1 MSLRTLALCSLA
13 IFLLAGAADAQ
24 QQQQPQESSG
34 PPNPHPIERQ
44 QGNPYIR
51 EGDVHYSRR
60 QDKRVAAIADKG
72 EIAAAVRAYDTA
84 SEAADSV
91 EARWKLIRSLVFQ
104 ALYTDLDSQGRLAV
118 LEKARR
124 VSENAVG
131 LLEGRVKRAEGKEF
145 VGFAGLTPAEIAE
158 ALRKDTDAPPTF
170 YWGAVAWGQ
179 WALARGKEEATKLGA
194 ADKIR
199 ADATI
204 LVALDPRFEEGGGY
218 RILGRLH
225 DQAPRM
231 VAQTDWISRDEALRN
246 LRLAIQTDPSN
257 FSNRLFLAEALA
269 SGSSAER
276 TEAVRLAKELTA
288 DAPSP
293 SRLIE
298 ELRLQEQAAKDLR
311 DWK

>member
-1 MSLRTLALCSLA
+1 MSLRTSALRSLA
-13 IFLLAGAADAQ
+13 IFLLAAAADA

-44 QGNPYIR
+44 QGNPYII
-51 EGDVHYSRR
+51 EGDRHYSRR

-104 ALYTDLDSQGRLAV
+104 GLYTDIDAQGRLAV

-145 VGFAGLTPAEIAE
+145 AGLTPAEIAE
-158 ALRKDTDAPPTF
+158 TLRKDTDAPPTF

-179 WALARGKEEATKLGA
+179 WALARLRRGRRLPRSWPPARPGPA
-194 ADKIR
+194 HGRPDR
-199 ADATI
+199 
-204 LVALDPRFEEGGGY
+204 LD
-218 RILGRLH
+218 
-225 DQAPRM
+225 
-231 VAQTDWISRDEALRN
+231 
-246 LRLAIQTDPSN
+246 LA
-257 FSNRLFLAEALA
+257 
-269 SGSSAER
+269 
-276 TEAVRLAKELTA
+276 
-288 DAPSP
+288 
-293 SRLIE
+293 
-298 ELRLQEQAAKDLR
+298 
-311 DWK
+311 

>member
-1 MSLRTLALCSLA
+1 MSLRACALRSLV
-13 IFLLAGAADAQ
+13 ILLFAGAAGAQQPQ
-24 QQQQPQESSG
+24 QQQEQPSVG

-44 QGNPYIR
+44 QGNPYII
-51 EGDVHYSRR
+51 EGDKHYSRR

-104 ALYTDLDSQGRLAV
+104 GMYTDIDAQGRLAV

-145 VGFAGLTPAEIAE
+145 AGLTPAEIAE
-158 ALRKDTDAPPTF
+158 TLRKDTDAPPTF

-199 ADATI
+199 TDATI
-204 LVALDPRFEEGGGY
+204 LVALDPRFEEGGGF
-218 RILGRLH
+218 RVLGRLH

-231 VAQTDWISRDEALRN
+231 VAETDWISREEALRN
-246 LRLAIQTDPSN
+246 LRLAIQTDAAN
-257 FSNRLFLAEALA
+257 FANRLFLAEALA
-269 SGSSAER
+269 SGTPAER
-276 TEAVRLAKELTA
+276 AEAVRLAKELTA
-288 DAPSP
+288 EAPSP

-311 DWK
+311 SWK

>member
-1 MSLRTLALCSLA
+1 M
-13 IFLLAGAADAQ
+13 G
-24 QQQQPQESSG
+24 
-34 PPNPHPIERQ
+34 
-44 QGNPYIR
+44 
-51 EGDVHYSRR
+51 
-60 QDKRVAAIADKG
+60 AIADKG

-91 EARWKLIRSLVFQ
+91 EARWKLIRALVFQ
-104 ALYTDLDSQGRLAV
+104 AQYTDLDAQGRQAV

-124 VSENAVG
+124 VAENAVG
-131 LLEGRVKRAEGKEF
+131 SLEGRVKRAGGKEF
-145 VGFAGLTPAEIAE
+145 ASSTPAEIAE

-179 WALARGKEEATKLGA
+179 WALARDKEEATKLGA

-199 ADATI
+199 NNGTI
-204 LVALDPRFEEGGGY
+204 LVALDPRFEEGGGF
-218 RILGRLH
+218 RVFGRLH

-231 VAQTDWISRDEALRN
+231 VAQTDWISREEALRN
-246 LRLAIQTDPSN
+246 LRLAIQTDPGN
-257 FSNRLFLAEALA
+257 FANRLFLAEALA
-269 SGSSAER
+269 SGSPAER
-276 TEAVRLAKELTA
+276 SEAVRLAKELAA

-311 DWK
+311 AWK

>member
-1 MSLRTLALCSLA
+1 MPLRTPVLRSLA
-13 IFLLAGAADAQ
+13 IFLLAGAAAAQ

-60 QDKRVAAIADKG
+60 QDKRVGAIADKG

-104 ALYTDLDSQGRLAV
+104 AQYTDLDAQGRLAV

-145 VGFAGLTPAEIAE
+145 AGLTPAEIAE
-158 ALRKDTDAPPTF
+158 TLRKDTDAPPTF

-199 ADATI
+199 NNATI

-218 RILGRLH
+218 RVLGRLH

-231 VAQTDWISRDEALRN
+231 VAQTDWISREEALRN
-246 LRLAIQTDPSN
+246 LRLAIQTDAGN
-257 FSNRLFLAEALA
+257 FANRLFLAEALA
-269 SGSSAER
+269 SGSPAER
-276 TEAVRLAKELTA
+276 AEAVRLAKELAA

-298 ELRLQEQAAKDLR
+298 ELRIQEQAARDLGS
-311 DWK
+311 WK

>member
-1 MSLRTLALCSLA
+1 LILSC
-13 IFLLAGAADAQ
+13 AGAVGAQQQQQQ
-24 QQQQPQESSG
+24 QQQQPQSVG

-44 QGNPYIR
+44 QGNPYIL
-51 EGDVHYSRR
+51 EGDRHYSRR

-104 ALYTDLDSQGRLAV
+104 GMYTDIDAQGRLAV

-145 VGFAGLTPAEIAE
+145 AGLTPAEIAE
-158 ALRKDTDAPPTF
+158 TLRKDTDAPPTF

-199 ADATI
+199 TNATI

-218 RILGRLH
+218 RVLGRLH

-231 VAQTDWISRDEALRN
+231 VAQTDWISREEALRN
-246 LRLAIQTDPSN
+246 LRLAIQTDAGN
-257 FSNRLFLAEALA
+257 FANRLFLAEALA
-269 SGSSAER
+269 SGSPAER
-276 TEAVRLAKELTA
+276 AEAVRLAKELTA

-298 ELRLQEQAAKDLR
+298 ELRIQEQASKDLR
-311 DWK
+311 AWK

>member
-1 MSLRTLALCSLA
+1 MSLRACALRSLA
-13 IFLLAGAADAQ
+13 ILLFAAAAGAQ
-24 QQQQPQESSG
+24 QQQQQQQPENVG
-34 PPNPHPIERQ
+34 PPNPHPMERQ
-44 QGNPYIR
+44 PGNPYIL

-104 ALYTDLDSQGRLAV
+104 GMYTDIDAQGRLAV

-145 VGFAGLTPAEIAE
+145 AGLTPAEIAE
-158 ALRKDTDAPPTF
+158 TLRKDTDAPPTF

-199 ADATI
+199 TDATI
-204 LVALDPRFEEGGGY
+204 LIALDPRFEEGGGY
-218 RILGRLH
+218 RVLGRLH

-246 LRLAIQTDPSN
+246 LRLAIQIDPAN
-257 FSNRLFLAEALA
+257 FANRLFLAEAFA
-269 SGSSAER
+269 SGTPAER
-276 TEAVRLAKELTA
+276 AEAVRLAKELTA
-288 DAPSP
+288 EAPSP

-311 DWK
+311 SWK

>member
-1 MSLRTLALCSLA
+1 MT
-13 IFLLAGAADAQ
+13 ILLLGGAAGAQ
-24 QQQQPQESSG
+24 QRQQPQESSG

-60 QDKRVAAIADKG
+60 QDKRVGAIADKG
-72 EIAAAVRAYDTA
+72 EIAASVRAYDTA
-84 SEAADSV
+84 TEAADSV
-91 EARWKLIRSLVFQ
+91 EARWKLIRALVFQ
-104 ALYTDLDSQGRLAV
+104 AMYTDIDAQGRLAV

-124 VSENAVG
+124 VAENAVG
-131 LLEGRVKRAEGKEF
+131 SLEGRVKRAGGKEF
-145 VGFAGLTPAEIAE
+145 ASSPPAEIAE

-199 ADATI
+199 NNATI
-204 LVALDPRFEEGGGY
+204 LIALDPRFEDGGGY

-231 VAQTDWISRDEALRN
+231 VAETDWISREEALRN
-246 LRLAIQTDPSN
+246 LRLAIQTDAAN
-257 FSNRLFLAEALA
+257 FANRLFLAEALA
-269 SGSSAER
+269 SGSPAER
-276 TEAVRLAKELTA
+276 AEAVRLAKGLTA

-298 ELRLQEQAAKDLR
+298 ELRLQEQAAKDLSS
-311 DWK
+311 WK

>member
-1 MSLRTLALCSLA
+1 MSLRTSALRSLA

-104 ALYTDLDSQGRLAV
+104 ALYTDIDAQGRLAV

-145 VGFAGLTPAEIAE
+145 AGLTPAEIAE
-158 ALRKDTDAPPTF
+158 TLRKDTDAPPTF

-199 ADATI
+199 TNTTI
-204 LVALDPRFEEGGGY
+204 LIALDPRFEDGGGY
-218 RILGRLH
+218 RVLGRLH

-231 VAQTDWISRDEALRN
+231 VAETDWISREEALRN
-246 LRLAIQTDPSN
+246 LRLAIQTDAGN
-257 FSNRLFLAEALA
+257 FANRLFLAEALA
-269 SGSSAER
+269 SGSPAER
-276 TEAVRLAKELTA
+276 DEAVRLAKELTA

-298 ELRLQEQAAKDLR
+298 ELRLQEQAARDLSSWR
-311 DWK
+311 

>member
-1 MSLRTLALCSLA
+1 MPLRTLVLLSLA
-13 IFLLAGAADAQ
+13 IFLLAGAAAAQQ

-60 QDKRVAAIADKG
+60 QDKRVGAIADKG

-104 ALYTDLDSQGRLAV
+104 AQYTDLDAQGRLAV

-145 VGFAGLTPAEIAE
+145 AGLTPAEIAE
-158 ALRKDTDAPPTF
+158 TLRKDTDAPPTF

-199 ADATI
+199 TDATI

-218 RILGRLH
+218 RVLGRLH

-246 LRLAIQTDPSN
+246 LRLAIQIDATN
-257 FSNRLFLAEALA
+257 LANRLFLAEALA
-269 SGSSAER
+269 SGSPAER
-276 TEAVRLAKELTA
+276 AEAVRLAKELAA

-298 ELRLQEQAAKDLR
+298 ELRIQEQAARDLGSWR
-311 DWK
+311 

>member
-1 MSLRTLALCSLA
+1 MPLQTRILYSMTIL
-13 IFLLAGAADAQ
+13 LLAGAAGAQ
-24 QQQQPQESSG
+24 QQPQQQESSG

-60 QDKRVAAIADKG
+60 QDKRVAAVADKG

-84 SEAADSV
+84 TEAADSV
-91 EARWKLIRSLVFQ
+91 EARWKLIRALVFQ
-104 ALYTDLDSQGRLAV
+104 GLYTDLDAQGRLAV

-124 VSENAVG
+124 VAENAVG
-131 LLEGRVKRAEGKEF
+131 SLEGRVKRAGGKEF
-145 VGFAGLTPAEIAE
+145 ASSTPEEIAE

-199 ADATI
+199 NDATI
-204 LVALDPRFEEGGGY
+204 LIALDPRFEDGGGY

-231 VAQTDWISRDEALRN
+231 VAETDWISREEALRN
-246 LRLAIQTDPSN
+246 VRLAIQVDPTN

-269 SGSSAER
+269 SGSPAER
-276 TEAVRLAKELTA
+276 AEAVRLAKGLTA

-298 ELRLQEQAAKDLR
+298 ELRLQDQAAKDLSS
-311 DWK
+311 WK

>member
-1 MSLRTLALCSLA
+1 
-13 IFLLAGAADAQ
+13 
-24 QQQQPQESSG
+24 
-34 PPNPHPIERQ
+34 
-44 QGNPYIR
+44 
-51 EGDVHYSRR
+51 
-60 QDKRVAAIADKG
+60 
-72 EIAAAVRAYDTA
+72 VRAYDTA

-104 ALYTDLDSQGRLAV
+104 GLYTDIDAQGRLAV

-145 VGFAGLTPAEIAE
+145 AGLTPAEIAE
-158 ALRKDTDAPPTF
+158 TLRKDTDAPPTF
-170 YWGAVAWGQ
+170 YWGAVALGQ
-179 WALARGKEEATKLGA
+179 WALARGKEEAIKLGA

-199 ADATI
+199 NNATI

-218 RILGRLH
+218 RVLGRLH

-246 LRLAIQTDPSN
+246 LRLAIQTDAGN
-257 FSNRLFLAEALA
+257 FANRLFLAEALA
-269 SGSSAER
+269 SGSPAER
-276 TEAVRLAKELTA
+276 AEAVRIVKELAA

-298 ELRLQEQAAKDLR
+298 ELRLQEQAAKDLSS
-311 DWK
+311 WK